1 MRSLHVILIILA
13 SFVIGAFAGMH
24 SSRFQVLSV
33 DFTWEPG
40 GHTFEPGD
48 PPDDFVRWNL
58 PDPPKDLSLYIY
70 YEGNFHLL
78 YDGTA
83 GSMTEIPGILD
94 PHNSKKPNDIWVKM
108 QK

>member
-13 SFVIGAFAGMH
+13 SFVIGALAGMH

-40 GHTFEPGD
+40 GHTF
-48 PPDDFVRWNL
+48 NL
-58 PDPPKDLSLYIY
+58 P
-70 YEGNFHLL
+70 E
-78 YDGTA
+78 
-83 GSMTEIPGILD
+83 ILD